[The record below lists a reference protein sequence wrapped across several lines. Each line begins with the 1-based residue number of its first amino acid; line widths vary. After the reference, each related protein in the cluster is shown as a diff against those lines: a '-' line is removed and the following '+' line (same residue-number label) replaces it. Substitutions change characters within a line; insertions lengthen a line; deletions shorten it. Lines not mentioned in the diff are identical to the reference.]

1 MSPVIGGPCEYRS
14 YEGRCRLVD
23 VAFEPREG
31 RDGVLFARAR
41 YMPLG
46 EGPMFTEVLGR
57 PVPVAERELVT
68 RYYRAYAEVGCRG
81 SVIRSGTCTPE
92 TSSFDKPPF
101 DVPGAPAN
109 EATTD
114 TSRALLAC
122 ESSPSVT
129 TCNAAGYAAAF
140 TSSSEAG
147 AAEKAYAR
155 AARLE
160 IEECR
165 AGYGRACTSLA
176 FKARF
181 GLGMKPSPEDADRL
195 TAIACTLHEPGTC
208 LTRTERGTTAS
219 RDASAD

>member
-1 MSPVIGGPCEYRS
+1 MSPVIGGPCDYRS

-46 EGPMFTEVLGR
+46 EGPMFTEALER
-57 PVPVAERELVT
+57 PVPLAERDLVT

-92 TSSFDKPPF
+92 TSSFDKPHF

-109 EATTD
+109 DASTE
-114 TSRALLAC
+114 TSGVLLAC
-122 ESSPSVT
+122 QSSPSVA
-129 TCNAAGYAAAF
+129 TCNAAGYAATF
-140 TSSSEAG
+140 TRSSDPE
-147 AAEKAYAR
+147 AAENAYAR

-165 AGYGRACTSLA
+165 SGYGRACTSLA

-181 GLGMKPSPEDADRL
+181 GLGMKASPEDADRL
-195 TAIACTLHEPGTC
+195 LAIACRLHEPGTC
-208 LTRTERGTTAS
+208 LAGTRDETTS